1 MPQTQHEEETPMSK
15 QEFIVRLQEYHA
27 RYRGAIRAA
36 YQALADIDALEA
48 EAVRSG
54 HDVEGLLSQ
63 D

>member
-1 MPQTQHEEETPMSK
+1 MSK